1 MRKSSIFKFFT
12 GKGKNQPVVPVNKGQ
27 PKGQGQSEGPGTQNI
42 GKPVP
47 HSRSSSRGSSRQNS
61 KSFNPTALPSA
72 TSNEESSD
80 SDSNN
85 DSDSDSDDESSANIE
100 ADQEKKSINLLK
112 RASALLRTQ
121 SNIQELEKGLQK
133 VKKSLGTRSRG
144 STKGPNSKSVTS
156 TRKRKTSEERAID
169 AAAKAEFAEL
179 KKEAAAAKKAE
190 AAAKKEEAKSAKQ
203 AAAAK
208 KEEAAKAAAAKKGS
222 KNSQSSQGSKARRA
236 TTKGSVSNN
245 SAASNSSASNS
256 SASRGSASKRTRK
269 AAQSKAAPSKAAPS
283 KGSSKGPAKAS
294 GKVSIIDH
302 YARIFNFST
311 YDEAYPE
318 LMRGFT
324 IFNQSN
330 ENKSNTDA
338 RVTIISQMVTTPKTS
353 KEMCEYVYDLIK
365 HNKFREIPYYNESM
379 TKINEFG
386 TVNITTEMNELF
398 QTLNDTFNSA
408 KKSVKLYGS
417 DIQFRNDNTGA
428 PITNMVKII
437 ERKGWNGAQM
447 IQRQIEDSLGL
458 QQEKAHTND
467 EITIEHLNT
476 LQKKMTPILKYIITE
491 LIKTNLHFNMY
502 NTLFELF
509 EKYYN
514 KYVKETTNEGNES
527 NKDVNELKLKLID
540 SRAELLKII
549 ERYKLIKQIAKGFIE
564 IKPVKYFE
572 SIIEKIDFK
581 DKKTKEYEINKNE
594 MVVLHKGELQNKSS
608 ALNMKIVTSQIY
620 NVKSIFSL
628 VFNLIKDYNKKEN
641 PTLSNYLYGS
651 L

>member
-1 MRKSSIFKFFT
+1 MK
-12 GKGKNQPVVPVNKGQ
+12 
-27 PKGQGQSEGPGTQNI
+27 
-42 GKPVP
+42 
-47 HSRSSSRGSSRQNS
+47 
-61 KSFNPTALPSA
+61 
-72 TSNEESSD
+72 
-80 SDSNN
+80 
-85 DSDSDSDDESSANIE
+85 
-100 ADQEKKSINLLK
+100 
-112 RASALLRTQ
+112 
-121 SNIQELEKGLQK
+121 KGLRK
-133 VKKSLGTRSRG
+133 VEKSLGQVTRSRK
-144 STKGPNSKSVTS
+144 SVNKGPNSKGA

-169 AAAKAEFAEL
+169 AAAKAELAEL

-190 AAAKKEEAKSAKQ
+190 TSAKRAA

-208 KEEAAKAAAAKKGS
+208 KAEAAAKRNAAKAAKGS
-222 KNSQSSQGSKARRA
+222 KSSAESRGSAPSRRSARRSA
-236 TTKGSVSNN
+236 TSRNSVASNN
-245 SAASNSSASNS
+245 SATSTGST
-256 SASRGSASKRTRK
+256 GSAKRTRK
-269 AAQSKAAPSKAAPS
+269 ASSKAASSKAASSKAESKAAPS
-283 KGSSKGPAKAS
+283 KAS
-294 GKVSIIDH
+294 GKVSIIDY
-302 YARIFNFST
+302 YANIFTYST

-318 LMRGFT
+318 LMKGYV

-330 ENKSNTDA
+330 ETKSNTNA
-338 RVTIISQMVTTPKTS
+338 RVTIISQMVSTPKTS
-353 KEMCEYVYDLIK
+353 KEMCEYVYNLIK
-365 HNKFREIPYYNESM
+365 NNKFKEIPYYNESM

-386 TVNITTEMNELF
+386 TVNINTEMTELF

-428 PITNMVKII
+428 PITNIVKII

-458 QQEKAHTND
+458 QQVKAQTNN

-491 LIKTNLHFNMY
+491 LIKTNLQFNMY

-514 KYVKETTNEGNES
+514 KYVKETQDES
-527 NKDVNELKLKLID
+527 PNKDLNELKLKLID

-594 MVVLHKGELQNKSS
+594 MVILRKSELQNKSS
-608 ALNMKIVTSQIY
+608 AMNMKIVTSQIY

-628 VFNLIKDYNKKEN
+628 VYNLIKDYNKKEN
-641 PTLSNYLYGS
+641 PTFSNYLYGS